1 MNESYA
7 LLMTGTFLGSIAAV
21 TFMYWIRVIYERNHK

>member
-21 TFMYWIRVIYERNHK
+21 TIMYWVRAMYERKHK

>member
-21 TFMYWIRVIYERNHK
+21 TFVYWIKAMYERKHK